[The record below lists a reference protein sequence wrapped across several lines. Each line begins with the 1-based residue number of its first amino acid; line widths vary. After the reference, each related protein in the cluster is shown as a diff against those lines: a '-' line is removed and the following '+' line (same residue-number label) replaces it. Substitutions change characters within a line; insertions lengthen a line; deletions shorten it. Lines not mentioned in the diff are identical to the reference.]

1 MKSRQLFLIA
11 IVAFFLFSRCTKQKE
26 QILYEELKL
35 AELFN
40 YFMNSTDSLEEQKLI
55 QFLNDSIVKHP
66 YGMFYPYEFI
76 DTLSHNIE
84 FKLCFDY
91 DSYLDYEW
99 VKIKHRNVFYVN
111 IDRNNQINS
120 RIGDKLHLD
129 TIKPFFKHFILNKHE
144 SEDLPEKRIMIIP
157 LLDTVQ
163 VSKGALYVKTQLI
176 PDSTLNRT
184 DWKLIK
190 KVINIASSSIKEL
203 RNESA
208 QFYFDKTYIEASLKE
223 KEALVEYLPIRIW
236 FFPNGYKPKP
246 PAPILSKELLEIL
259 RLIDE
264 GEEKLELL
272 ED

>member
-1 MKSRQLFLIA
+1 
-11 IVAFFLFSRCTKQKE
+11 
-26 QILYEELKL
+26 
-35 AELFN
+35 
-40 YFMNSTDSLEEQKLI
+40 MNTSDSIEEQKLI

-129 TIKPFFKHFILNKHE
+129 TIKPLFKHFILNKHE

-157 LLDTVQ
+157 LLNTVQ

-176 PDSTLNRT
+176 PDSTLKRT

-190 KVINIASSSIKEL
+190 KVINIASSSIMEL
-203 RNESA
+203 RNEGA

-223 KEALVEYLPIRIW
+223 KMALIEYHPIGIW
-236 FFPNGYKPKP
+236 FYPNGYNPKP
-246 PAPILSKELLEIL
+246 PTPPVPVLSKEVIKILELIDEAEEELEIL
-259 RLIDE
+259 
-264 GEEKLELL
+264 EE
-272 ED
+272 